1 MTARSTPRALAAILA
16 GACIPVLLPAQAR
29 TPARPSVPRI
39 AVTPALPP
47 APAPAASSG
56 AYGPVLYSK
65 PWVAPW
71 DRVGDRAGG
80 RHGARWYALP
90 YSVETGV
97 TRGVPVPYP
106 VPYPVY
112 GGYAAPNAATPEA
125 PKPAPP
131 PYDPT
136 KASVRVIGV
145 GADGGAGVM
154 RIERIEPD
162 SLRVVWLG
170 AKRPVREARLFVA
183 DGAYQ
188 PLRSVAVDDDRREGR
203 FRLDGLAGPAE
214 YAGVAIVHADGS
226 RMTVLVPLRVGAR

>member
-1 MTARSTPRALAAILA
+1 MTSMNIRRALAAILA
-16 GACIPVLLPAQAR
+16 AAFAPGLLAAQAR
-29 TPARPSVPRI
+29 TAPRTSVPRI

-47 APAPAASSG
+47 APSSG
-56 AYGPVLYSK
+56 SYGPRLYTI
-65 PWVAPW
+65 PR
-71 DRVGDRAGG
+71 DGFGEHAGRRHAG
-80 RHGARWYALP
+80 RRWALP
-90 YSVETGV
+90 YAVGTGV
-97 TRGVPVPYP
+97 VTGIPVPVPYA

-112 GGYAAPNAATPEA
+112 SGYAAPYAPAPEV

-131 PYDPT
+131 PYDPR

-154 RIERIEPD
+154 RIERMEPD
-162 SLRVVWLG
+162 SLRIVWLG
-170 AKRPVREARLFVA
+170 ARRPVREARLFVA

>member
-1 MTARSTPRALAAILA
+1 MFMTSMTTRRGLVAILA
-16 GACIPVLLPAQAR
+16 TAFTPALLAAQAR
-29 TPARPSVPRI
+29 TAPRTSAPRI

-47 APAPAASSG
+47 APASG
-56 AYGPVLYSK
+56 SYGPVLYTNS
-65 PWVAPW
+65 
-71 DRVGDRAGG
+71 RNGFGDHDGRRHAG
-80 RHGARWYALP
+80 RWWALP
-90 YSVETGV
+90 YAVQTGV
-97 TRGVPVPYP
+97 VTGVPVPVPYA

-112 GGYAAPNAATPEA
+112 SGYAAPYAAAPAA

-131 PYDPT
+131 PYDPR

-188 PLRSVAVDDDRREGR
+188 PLRSVAVDGDRREGR

>member
-1 MTARSTPRALAAILA
+1 MTSMTIRHVFAAILA
-16 GACIPVLLPAQAR
+16 AALAPGLLAAQAR
-29 TPARPSVPRI
+29 TAPRTSVPRI

-47 APAPAASSG
+47 APPSG
-56 AYGPVLYSK
+56 SYGPRLYTN
-65 PWVAPW
+65 PR
-71 DRVGDRAGG
+71 DGFGEHGG
-80 RHGARWYALP
+80 RRHARGRWAFPYA
-90 YSVETGV
+90 VGTGV
-97 TRGVPVPYP
+97 VTAVPIPVPYA

-112 GGYAAPNAATPEA
+112 GGYAAPYAAAPEV

-131 PYDPT
+131 PYDPR

-154 RIERIEPD
+154 RIERMEPD
-162 SLRVVWLG
+162 SLRIVWLG

-226 RMTVLVPLRVGAR
+226 RMTVLVPLQVGAR